1 MLIVKRNGSLLNQL
15 PTMFD
20 DFLNRD
26 LFNWNSSNFSN
37 TNTTIPAINV
47 KETADSYEVEVA
59 APGMSKKDFKV
70 QLEGNVLTISSE
82 KNVDNEQQDGDK
94 ENTRYSLREFS
105 YESFTRTF
113 TLQKDVVDTENIAAR
128 YEDGVLRLSIPKQET
143 AKKQQPRMIDIS

>member
-20 DFLNRD
+20 DFINRD
-26 LFNWNSSNFSN
+26 IFNWNTSNFSN

-47 KETADSYEVEVA
+47 KETADHYEVEVA

-82 KNVDNEQQDGDK
+82 KNVNNEQQESEKD
-94 ENTRYSLREFS
+94 NTRYSLREFS

-113 TLQKDVVDTENIAAR
+113 TLQKDVVDTDNIAAR
-128 YEDGVLRLSIPKQET
+128 YEDGVLHLSIPKKET
-143 AKKQQPRMIDIS
+143 AKQQKPRMIEIS

>member
-20 DFLNRD
+20 DFFNRD
-26 LFNWNSSNFSN
+26 MFNWNNSNFSN

-47 KETADSYEVEVA
+47 KETADNYEVEVA

-82 KNVDNEQQDGDK
+82 KKVDNEQQDNEK

-113 TLQKDVVDTENIAAR
+113 TLQKEVVDTDNIAAR
-128 YEDGVLRLSIPKQET
+128 YEDGVLHLSIPKKET
-143 AKKQQPRMIDIS
+143 AKQQQPRMIEIS